1 MVTLLKFLLSN
12 YVYYRFFDWR
22 RSWIIGN
29 STSYLCLQTYYGYYK
44 KRVREELPKTE
55 YVKIEKIVNSE
66 KGKKT
71 LPLYKAKAYD
81 KTGNKIRDIDFE
93 YEKSE
98 YFYDGEKIYI

>member
-1 MVTLLKFLLSN
+1 MFITGFLIGVGLGLLATALVIS
-12 YVYYRFFDWR
+12 VYKLTTD
-22 RSWIIGN
+22 II
-29 STSYLCLQTYYGYYK
+29 K